1 MKLRTKLILS
11 YLFIGIL
18 PLAIIGAI
26 SLFKAEKAIS
36 RQVFAQLEGLRE
48 IKKVRVEDFF
58 ARHEKNA
65 DFLVKIVANMEKAA
79 FDKFAVVQQIK
90 KEQVE
95 KYFRDHL
102 SNLAVISKTNTISE
116 ALKRFDQSF
125 DFDQGKIGGDLY
137 QYLLTLFENAFTEM
151 SRTYGYD
158 DLYLVNAAGSVV
170 YSLKK
175 RGEEGQ
181 NLVTGSLKDSPL
193 AESFLA
199 GLATVNLKDFRICP
213 AEGQYCAFVSAPVMD
228 YGRLIGTFVIR
239 LGTEDLNAI
248 VQKREGMGFS
258 GETWLAGRSGEV
270 ISGRSTR
277 VVVRGTFGQEITDPD
292 AEKALSGISG
302 QRIRI
307 GINGIPE
314 LIRYDPLLVSGMNWA
329 IVTVMD
335 LEEVINPDT
344 EGQKDFLSH
353 YAEQFGYEDLYLIHP
368 DGHIFCTVKQ
378 GPDYRTDILKG
389 PYAQSELGRLIQT
402 VLETKS
408 FAISDVSLYA
418 AADNAPSIFM
428 ALPLIRKSEIELM
441 VAVRME
447 LEQINTFMHQ
457 RDGMGKRGETYLVG
471 QDRRMRSDA
480 VLDGANRSVRASLS
494 NPEKGKVDT
503 RAVQEALAGNT
514 GAEIITDYRGS
525 KVLSSYA
532 PLRVGKNTWA
542 LIAETDEKEAFAVIR
557 ELEFWVYGTGGL
569 GILAIL
575 FFAIRMTLSIGKPVR
590 QVGEGLKQWAERVAS
605 AADQVSSASQLLS
618 EGASEQAAASEQ
630 SSASLEEMRAAS
642 RETSELTAGAG
653 ELMRKNIEKSGQSL
667 KSLVNVTIQMNEIE
681 ADSAH
686 IRRIISTIDE
696 IAFQTSLLALNA
708 AVEAARAGES
718 GAGFAVVATEVRNLA
733 MRSAAAARDTQ
744 ELLDAIVR
752 RIAEA
757 SRAVRQV
764 NTDFD
769 GIIESATVMGEKTD
783 EITKASGDVSKGI
796 EQISIA
802 AAQFDRLAQQIAASA
817 QESAATSHEMHA
829 GAEEIRKYVSRLSE
843 MLQGRKERTKK

>member
-1 MKLRTKLILS
+1 MRLRTKLILS
-11 YLFIGIL
+11 YLLIGIL
-18 PLAIIGAI
+18 PFAIIGAI
-26 SLFKAEKAIS
+26 SLFKAERAIS
-36 RQVFAQLEGLRE
+36 RQVFGQLESLRE
-48 IKKVRVEDFF
+48 IKKVRIQDFF

-65 DFLVKIVANMEKAA
+65 DFLVKIVANLEKAA

-102 SNLAVISKTNTISE
+102 SNLAVISKTSTISD
-116 ALKRFDQSF
+116 ALKRFEQSF

-137 QYLLTLFENAFTEM
+137 RYLLTLFEKSFAEM
-151 SRTYGYD
+151 SRTYGYED
-158 DLYLVNAAGSVV
+158 MYLVNAAGSVV

-175 RGEEGQ
+175 NGEEGQ
-181 NLVTGSLKDSPL
+181 NLITGSLKDSAL
-193 AESFLA
+193 ARSFLA
-199 GLATVNLKDFRICP
+199 GLATVNLQDFRQYP
-213 AEGQYCAFVSAPVMD
+213 AEGQYCAFLSAPVMD
-228 YGRLIGTFVIR
+228 YGRLIGTLVIR
-239 LGTEDLNAI
+239 LGTDDLNAI

-258 GETWLAGRSGEV
+258 GETWLAGRNGDTV
-270 ISGRSTR
+270 SGRSTR
-277 VVVRGTFGQEITDPD
+277 LIVKGTFGQELTDPD
-292 AEKALSGISG
+292 AQKALSGISG

-307 GINGIPE
+307 GIKGIPE
-314 LIRYDPLLVSGMNWA
+314 LIRYDPLLIAGMNWA

-335 LEEVINPDT
+335 LEEIINPDT
-344 EGQKDFLSH
+344 DGQKDFLTH
-353 YAEQFGYEDLYLIHP
+353 YAEQFGYADLYLIHP

-389 PYAQSELGRLIQT
+389 PYAQSDLGRLIHT

-428 ALPLIRKSEIELM
+428 ALPLIQKSEIELI
-441 VAVRME
+441 VAVRMG
-447 LEQINTFMHQ
+447 LEPINAFMHQ
-457 RDGMGKRGETYLVG
+457 RDGMGERGETYLVG
-471 QDRRMRSDA
+471 QDRLMRSDA
-480 VLDGANRSVRASLS
+480 VLDPANRSVRASLS

-503 RAVQEALAGNT
+503 RAVQEALAGKT
-514 GAEIITDYRGS
+514 GAEIITDYRNT

-542 LIAETDEKEAFAVIR
+542 LIAETDEKEAFAAIR
-557 ELEFWVYGTGGL
+557 ELEFWVYGTGGI
-569 GILAIL
+569 GILAII
-575 FFAIRMTLSIGKPVR
+575 FFAIRMTLSIGKPVK
-590 QVGEGLKQWAERVAS
+590 QVAEGLNQWAERVSA
-605 AADQVSSASQLLS
+605 AADQVASASQLLS

-686 IRRIISTIDE
+686 IRKIITTIDE
-696 IAFQTSLLALNA
+696 IAFQTNLLALNA
-708 AVEAARAGES
+708 AVEAARAGEA
-718 GAGFAVVATEVRNLA
+718 GAGFAVVASEVRNLA
-733 MRSAAAARDTQ
+733 LRSAAAARDTQ

-752 RIAEA
+752 RIAGTA
-757 SRAVRQV
+757 RSIKQV
-764 NTDFD
+764 NADFD

-783 EITKASGDVSKGI
+783 EITRASRDVSGGI

-802 AAQFDRLAQQIAASA
+802 AVQFDRLAQQIAAAA
-817 QESAATSHEMHA
+817 QESSATSHEMHA
-829 GAEEIRKYVSRLSE
+829 GAEEIRKYVSRLTE